1 MNSPSANRPLSL
13 SERALAT
20 WMLENGI
27 PEATEFLSQLDDL
40 EVTPWRCRC
49 ECASVNFQLRGQPP
63 APPGVKILGEFLF
76 GKSTPPFGAF
86 IYEKEGRLSGLEVYA
101 FGDQA
106 PDALPEPPL
115 RPFA

>member
-1 MNSPSANRPLSL
+1 MSSSSANRPLSS

-27 PEATEFLSQLDDL
+27 PEAKEFLSQLDDV
-40 EVTPWRCRC
+40 EVTPWRCTC
-49 ECASVNFQLRGQPP
+49 GCASINFQLRGQPP

-76 GKSTPPFGAF
+76 GTTTPPFGAF
-86 IYEKEGRLSGLEVYA
+86 IYENEGRLSGLEVYA
-101 FGDQA
+101 FGGQA
-106 PDALPEPPL
+106 PYALPEPPL

>member
-27 PEATEFLSQLDDL
+27 PEAKEFLSQLDDL
-40 EVTPWRCRC
+40 EVTPWHCAC
-49 ECASVNFQLRGQPP
+49 GCASINFQLKGQLP
-63 APPGVKILGEFLF
+63 APPGVKILGEYLF
-76 GKSTPPFGAF
+76 GTLTPPFGAF
-86 IYEKEGRLSGLEVYA
+86 IYENDGRLSGLEVYA
-101 FGDQA
+101 FGDEA
-106 PDALPEPPL
+106 PHALPEPPL

>member
-1 MNSPSANRPLSL
+1 MSPSPANRPLSP
-13 SERALAT
+13 SERALAA

-27 PEATEFLSQLDDL
+27 PEARGFLSQLDDL
-40 EVTPWRCRC
+40 EVTPWRCKC
-49 ECASVNFQLRGQPP
+49 GCASINFQLRGQPP

-76 GKSTPPFGAF
+76 GTSTPPFGAF
-86 IYEKEGRLSGLEVYA
+86 IYENDGRLSGLEVYA

>member
-1 MNSPSANRPLSL
+1 MSSPSANRPLSH

-27 PEATEFLSQLDDL
+27 PEAKTFLSQLDDL
-40 EVTPWRCRC
+40 EATPWRCKC
-49 ECASVNFQLRGQPP
+49 GCASVNFQLRGQPP

-76 GKSTPPFGAF
+76 GTSTPPFGAF
-86 IYEKEGRLSGLEVYA
+86 IYENEGRLSGLEVYA

-106 PDALPEPPL
+106 PDTLPEPPL